1 MQDGPSRMPSQN
13 LQSGLLKNQTNFP
26 SNHFFC
32 AIKNETVTKVEF
44 DTTIQEIRTEL
55 ENFVPGYLIKI
66 STDTDWFSPGTSK
79 MTGSSGYVYS
89 KITLPESMKTS
100 GYTNNSGASPINL
113 RTTGGDWSEYSQSSS
128 VYISSS
134 NAKTALI
141 GKLLIMK
148 WIQRWVVESNYI
160 GSLTLVL
167 DIAVVYRITQTDGS
181 IVYTEGTA
189 SGLTFTVKFET
200 NSAELTGDISDI
212 EVATIPSYSA
222 QDAKVYITKI
232 SSVTES

>member
-1 MQDGPSRMPSQN
+1 MGKTAY
-13 LQSGLLKNQTNFP
+13 G
-26 SNHFFC
+26 
-32 AIKNETVTKVEF
+32 AIKNETVTKTEF
-44 DTTIQEIRTEL
+44 DTTIQEIKTEL

-79 MTGSSGYVYS
+79 TTGSGGYVYS

-134 NAKTALI
+134 NAKTATI
-141 GKLLIMK
+141 GKLHIMK

-160 GSLTLVL
+160 GNLTLVL

-181 IVYTEGTA
+181 IVYTKGTT

-200 NSAELTGDISDI
+200 NSAELIGDVSDV
-212 EVATIPSYSA
+212 EMATIPSYSA
-222 QDAKVYITKI
+222 QDIKVYITKI
-232 SSVTES
+232 SSVTEL